1 MCIQLLKWQH
11 AVLLKNET
19 TINHLK
25 MRLPRVL
32 HVTISQILHV
42 SRLWSR
48 MAIKKPFL
56 RKKNIQARLQF
67 AKNTS
72 CLPKACGKMCYSMI
86 RLHTQFQRHV
96 WCKNQGKAWW
106 WHNHDLRLL
115 CISQGEGNCEHSQIP
130 VTFSLKP
137 SVWHDREPKRKFK

>member
-1 MCIQLLKWQH
+1 M
-11 AVLLKNET
+11 LLKNET

-25 MRLPRVL
+25 KRLPRVL

-42 SRLWSR
+42 SRPWGR

-67 AKNTS
+67 AKKYIMSPKSMRENVLQYDKTTHTI
-72 CLPKACGKMCYSMI
+72 PKAC
-86 RLHTQFQRHV
+86 LVQ
-96 WCKNQGKAWW
+96 NQGKAWW

-137 SVWHDREPKRKFK
+137 SV